1 MGTFHNDK
9 GPLHGITVV
18 VDTRG
23 PQVYV
28 GRCDT
33 QDAERIILL
42 DADVHEE
49 GLGGPSKGEYVL
61 QVARV
66 GHWKKH
72 DRVSIP
78 TQDILSVRRLGDIQ
92 AE

>member
-1 MGTFHNDK
+1 MGTFHDDK

-42 DADVHEE
+42 DVDVHADGE
-49 GLGGPSKGEYVL
+49 GGRSKGDYL
-61 QVARV
+61 RTVARV

-72 DRVSIP
+72 DRISIA
-78 TQDILSVRRLGDIQ
+78 THDILSVRRLGEIQ